1 MKSNRKSE
9 KSKKELQKSPQKT
22 QKQKEKNN
30 WVQLTKI
37 CFLIFFVKKE

>member
-1 MKSNRKSE
+1 MISNRKSE

-22 QKQKEKNN
+22 QKQKAKNN

-37 CFLIFFVKKE
+37 CFLIFFVMKE